1 MNIRL
6 RGAIAGPHDRVLV
19 IAMLAICLFFLSLS
33 GISLFTLDRIK
44 YGIRATAGPVT
55 FDLLWHLSRSLDFV
69 FPALAG
75 LAGVSMVLVEW
86 RDRGF
91 SRLIGGRFP
100 AGLVP
105 VSVCALVWFGH
116 AILAPGLIVTG
127 DAGTHVAR
135 VNHLA
140 MAIEDGSSL
149 FWDNYF
155 FGGSTLLQ
163 FTGPVFHW
171 MAAGVELVVQD
182 PTQAVKYTAF
192 LARLAAAMF
201 MYAYARRIGGGRP
214 AAMITALF
222 YAGSYFVTYMEI
234 IRSSFPQLVNFA
246 AMPAILYFA
255 EGVLIAPSALGP
267 ASIGLALSATVFVGS
282 HQPTA
287 AIFALFAAAYVV
299 VRLTMLGWPMTA
311 LRGLLVAGIGSALGS
326 IYFLAPFALERSMTA
341 DNFSAGSL
349 VTLAWPHLAMLR
361 NVFVW
366 GRTGLGAEYSTYF
379 GLPMMLCAASGVWV
393 IAVRRDLKLQT
404 LARFLVL
411 NLVLAL
417 ITLFV
422 RGAYV
427 RDATL
432 TFCFLC
438 AAAGAGLQML
448 LAAFPRV
455 RGLPALVFILVVLD
469 AGPSAIQPWTREDLR
484 PLERAGQ
491 RLAAATPNQRIL
503 EITFDGDKPVAS
515 VEPTSTPLAEA
526 RIQTLNGPHKQD
538 ATPAHNAFAATLK
551 IAEDDLRKEH
561 GLTASTATMLAVLNV
576 GWCVGVGE
584 RAMGLPDWIAADQTD
599 PVFGRLSRLAGA
611 TPVLAS
617 GTLELERRPVSF
629 DAPPFWQI
637 AFSDV
642 HSGAADAKQAIV
654 EIARRMDIDLSARR
668 AARFLVP
675 RIPGGVEW
683 NSGGGQAPEIIVSH
697 YTVSPGGVRIIL
709 EADHGGFVRLAHP
722 LTPNTRVTRNGVI
735 VAAIPDVEA
744 LAVLPVQ
751 PGTNDI
757 VLVWMP
763 SVLRQICFWTSTIAS
778 GIMLCLLLA
787 MGLRSWRVAQPAK
800 H

>member
-1 MNIRL
+1 
-6 RGAIAGPHDRVLV
+6 
-19 IAMLAICLFFLSLS
+19 MLAICLFFLSLS

-44 YGIRATAGPVT
+44 YGIRETAGPVT
-55 FDLLWHLSRSLDFV
+55 FDLLWHLSRSWDFV

-75 LAGVSMVLVEW
+75 LAGLSMVLAEW
-86 RDRGF
+86 RGRGF

-105 VSVCALVWFGH
+105 VSICALIWFGH

-149 FWDNYF
+149 YWDNYF

-171 MAAGVELVVQD
+171 MAAGVQLVVGD

-192 LARLAAAMF
+192 VARLAAALF
-201 MYAYARRIGGGRP
+201 MYAYSRRIGVGRP
-214 AAMITALF
+214 AAMITMLF

-267 ASIGLALSATVFVGS
+267 ASIGLALSATVFIGS

-299 VRLTMLGWPMTA
+299 VRLTILGWPTTA
-311 LRGLLVAGIGSALGS
+311 LRGILIAGFGSALGS
-326 IYFLAPFALERSMTA
+326 IYFLLPFALERAMTA
-341 DNFSAGSL
+341 DNFHAGSL
-349 VTLAWPHLAMLR
+349 VTLAWPNLAMLR

-366 GRTGLGAEYSTYF
+366 GRTGFGAEYSTYF
-379 GLPMMLCAASGVWV
+379 GVPMMFCVASGVWLLS
-393 IAVRRDLKLQT
+393 VRRDLTVQT

-411 NLVLAL
+411 NLVLAIL
-417 ITLFV
+417 TWFV

-432 TFCFLC
+432 TFFFLC
-438 AAAGAGLQML
+438 AAAGSGLQML
-448 LAAFPRV
+448 LSAVPRV

-469 AGPSAIQPWTREDLR
+469 AGPSAVQPWTREDLR

-491 RLAAATPNQRIL
+491 RLAAATPNQRVL

-515 VEPTSTPLAEA
+515 VDPTSTPLAEA
-526 RIQTLNGPHKQD
+526 RNQTLNGPHKQD

-551 IAEDDLRKEH
+551 IAEDDLRREH
-561 GLTASTATMLAVLNV
+561 GLTVSTVKMLAALNV
-576 GWCVGVGE
+576 GLCVGLRDQG
-584 RAMGLPDWIAADQTD
+584 MGLPGWIEGGQPDT
-599 PVFGRLSRLAGA
+599 VFGRILRVTGA
-611 TPVLAS
+611 TPVLVTN
-617 GTLELERRPVSF
+617 TLEQMERPPSF
-629 DAPPFWQI
+629 NASPFWQGAFNDKNPSASEAKFAVVQI
-637 AFSDV
+637 AS
-642 HSGAADAKQAIV
+642 
-654 EIARRMDIDLSARR
+654 RMDIDLTAQR
-668 AARFLVP
+668 AERFLVP
-675 RIPGGVEW
+675 RIPAGAEW
-683 NSGGGQAPEIIVSH
+683 NIGGGEPPQITVAH
-697 YTVSPGGVRIIL
+697 YEVNPGSVRIVL
-709 EADHGGFVRLAHP
+709 EADRGGFARLVHP
-722 LTPNTRVTRNGVI
+722 LTPDTRVTRNGVI
-735 VAAIPDVEA
+735 IDAIPDVEA
-744 LAVLPVQ
+744 LTVLPIQ

-757 VLVWMP
+757 ALVWVP
-763 SVLRQICFWTSTIAS
+763 SALRQICFWTSAIVS
-778 GIMLCLLLA
+778 GIMLCAMLG
-787 MGLRSWRVAQPAK
+787 MGLRARHFARRPVP
-800 H
+800 